1 MDVLVLFLPKHGF
14 LIHWLIIYTDV
25 YVCMRDTAKISMIN
39 TQHTT
44 FTSNDSTVYFSWNQ
58 SKAHVYYLQLCTV
71 CVCVCVCLHVCEH
84 LSACGLNVKVSGGW
98 VVSCLHWRAVYGP
111 QWRRWALKSRRRNRR
126 WSQGALTA
134 VHCGYVGWSITAVVE
149 WAEEDHFCNFGIN
162 MGEK

>member
-1 MDVLVLFLPKHGF
+1 MDVLVLFLSKHGF
-14 LIHWLIIYTDV
+14 LIHWLVINTDV

-71 CVCVCVCLHVCEH
+71 CVCVFACVWALVCV
-84 LSACGLNVKVSGGW
+84 CGLNVKVSGVW

-126 WSQGALTA
+126 RSQGALTA
-134 VHCGYVGWSITAVVE
+134 VHLWVCGLSHHSGGGMSRGRS
-149 WAEEDHFCNFGIN
+149 FL
-162 MGEK
+162 